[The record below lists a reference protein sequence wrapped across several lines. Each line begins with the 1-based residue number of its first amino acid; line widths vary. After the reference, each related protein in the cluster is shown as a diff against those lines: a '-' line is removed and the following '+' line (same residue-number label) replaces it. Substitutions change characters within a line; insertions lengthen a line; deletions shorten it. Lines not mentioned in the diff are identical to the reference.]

1 MCVGGWGGIST
12 CVCVGGW
19 GGISTCVCVGGWGG
33 ISTCVCIGGW
43 GGKVHRAVGSSR
55 ASRALALPLLG
66 LGTKIITNYSQS
78 KACSS

>member
-1 MCVGGWGGIST
+1 MHIHTDRERESHIFIRSSNHVNGTTMVWSY
-12 CVCVGGW
+12 
-19 GGISTCVCVGGWGG
+19 
-33 ISTCVCIGGW
+33 
-43 GGKVHRAVGSSR
+43 RAVGSSR